1 MALTSRVIASIYGI
15 DNYALEKGT
24 GTINGRL
31 NYFPNS
37 GNILY
42 TAPTGTS
49 FNGVT
54 CNSVIELLPTGLV
67 VNSKKYYAVQT
78 LAELISGGS

>member
-15 DNYALEKGT
+15 DTYPLEKAG

-31 NYFPNS
+31 NYFPNT
-37 GNILY
+37 GNLLY
-42 TAPTGTS
+42 TAPSGIS

-67 VNSKKYYAVQT
+67 TDSKKYYAVQT